1 MLSLQ
6 KTATYSSKL
15 IILMV
20 IIMYVI
26 QIGVLEN
33 SEQNLDNSMN
43 SCFDIFPEACFS
55 DWNSNETES
64 WLDIFEDSTKSK
76 VIGKIFEVE

>member
-1 MLSLQ
+1 
-6 KTATYSSKL
+6 
-15 IILMV
+15 
-20 IIMYVI
+20 
-26 QIGVLEN
+26 
-33 SEQNLDNSMN
+33 MN